1 MSWTRQLNAVVT
13 LGLKSLPQR
22 IGGSSVVIL
31 CVAVVVMVMLGVLSM
46 SHSLARTIGSSGRPD
61 RAVLLSEG
69 AELEGPMS
77 AIPRDALAAVE
88 QLPGIRRDAQGKA
101 VVSAEVHMYL
111 PVRERKDEA
120 RARIVVR
127 GVGPE
132 AGQLR
137 PEVVITRGRM
147 LQTGINELIVGRE
160 ALRRFKGLDVGDTVK
175 LRNVPFVVVGVFESG
190 GDAHESEMMVDVQ
203 TLISLRPTARY
214 QSINVLLES
223 PASMNAFKAAVDRNP
238 AIGVVALS
246 EPEHDKRR
254 VIDATALLELVAYLV
269 GTIMAAAASFSVANT
284 LYSAV
289 SARRTEIATLR
300 AIGFG
305 SSSVVVAILVESLI
319 LALIGAAIGVLLT
332 SLAINGQQFDS
343 GAISTQLHIDSTLI
357 AIGIAWACGIAL
369 VSAVAPAIHA
379 ARMPIARAL
388 REG

>member
-190 GDAHESEMMVDVQ
+190 GDAHESE
-203 TLISLRPTARY
+203 
-214 QSINVLLES
+214 
-223 PASMNAFKAAVDRNP
+223 
-238 AIGVVALS
+238 
-246 EPEHDKRR
+246 HDKRR

>member
-1 MSWTRQLNAVVT
+1 
-13 LGLKSLPQR
+13 
-22 IGGSSVVIL
+22 
-31 CVAVVVMVMLGVLSM
+31 
-46 SHSLARTIGSSGRPD
+46 
-61 RAVLLSEG
+61 
-69 AELEGPMS
+69 
-77 AIPRDALAAVE
+77 
-88 QLPGIRRDAQGKA
+88 
-101 VVSAEVHMYL
+101 
-111 PVRERKDEA
+111 
-120 RARIVVR
+120 
-127 GVGPE
+127 
-132 AGQLR
+132 
-137 PEVVITRGRM
+137 
-147 LQTGINELIVGRE
+147 
-160 ALRRFKGLDVGDTVK
+160 
-175 LRNVPFVVVGVFESG
+175 
-190 GDAHESEMMVDVQ
+190 VQ
-203 TLISLRPTARY
+203 ALISLRPTARY

>member
-1 MSWTRQLNAVVT
+1 MSWTRQLNAVVV

-22 IGGSSVVIL
+22 LGASSVVIF

-61 RAVLLSEG
+61 RAVLISTG

-77 AIPRDALAAVE
+77 AIPRDTLAAVE
-88 QLPGIRRDAQGKA
+88 QLPGIRRNADGKA
-101 VVSAEVHMYL
+101 ILSAEVHMYL
-111 PVRERKDEA
+111 PVRERKGEA
-120 RARIVVR
+120 RARVVVR
-127 GVGPE
+127 GVGPQ
-132 AGQLR
+132 AGELR

-147 LQTGINELIVGRE
+147 LHTGINELVVGRE
-160 ALRRFKGLDVGDTVK
+160 AQHRFKGLEIGDTVK
-175 LRNVPFVVVGVFESG
+175 LRNVPFSIVGVFESG
-190 GDAHESEMMVDVQ
+190 GDARESELMVDVQ
-203 TLISLRPTARY
+203 ALISLRPTARY
-214 QSINVLLES
+214 QSINVLLDS
-223 PASMNAFKAAVDRNP
+223 PAAMNAFKAAVEKNP
-238 AIGVVALS
+238 TIGVDALS
-246 EPEHDKRR
+246 EPEHNKRR

-284 LYSAV
+284 LYTNV

-343 GAISTQLHIDSTLI
+343 RTISTQLHIDATLI
-357 AIGIAWACGIAL
+357 AIGVAWACGIAL